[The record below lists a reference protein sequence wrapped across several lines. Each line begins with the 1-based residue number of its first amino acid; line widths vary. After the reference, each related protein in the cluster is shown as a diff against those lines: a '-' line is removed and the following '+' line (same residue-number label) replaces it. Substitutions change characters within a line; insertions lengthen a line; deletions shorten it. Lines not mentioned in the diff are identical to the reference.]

1 MKRHGGSNFLFFNLY
16 QLQTSSWWRTRSS
29 FFILKIGV
37 SPNEVSN
44 YYLLFGAINILGR
57 TIWMPQTSG
66 AFFISFAYITFKCL
80 SSDSYFMKWKTFI
93 IKLSKTLRFF
103 VKSFLITEKKTSFLF
118 KNWSFVRKK
127 IIRNNR
133 LVKNIK
139 PNSN

>member
-29 FFILKIGV
+29 FFISKIGV